1 MDLLFLSKAYKEV
14 AEKLSSRDINDVD
27 RYVLT
32 YLLETILRDT
42 ENIIRND
49 KDFTI
54 RKTLSNNN
62 KQIIPYNNISMLEF
76 TIICAMK
83 ELCKDVDFINGYNF
97 SVMDTKFHR

>member
-14 AEKLSSRDINDVD
+14 SEKLSNKDISYAD

-32 YLLETILRDT
+32 YILESILKDT

-54 RKTLSNNN
+54 RKTLYN
-62 KQIIPYNNISMLEF
+62 K
-76 TIICAMK
+76 
-83 ELCKDVDFINGYNF
+83 
-97 SVMDTKFHR
+97 